1 MENIKYSLLII
12 ALYCYSGHVKAVID
26 HLKAKNPLVDLTL
39 LTDKPEEMRKM
50 LLDKSVNIVH
60 YDVAPVSIKNRWLRF
75 LIIRYKQRRFFS
87 SFCKGKSYD
96 IVNIH
101 FANRY
106 MFYVYNSL
114 RKMTNNVVLTPWGS
128 DVLRVLNKKVL
139 NQLGK
144 LYRNADYIATDTKTP
159 LGKKIIDELKVE
171 PKKFVGNFFGTDV
184 VDFAL
189 SQGAYISQE
198 DAKQRFGLSGRYV
211 ITCGYNRRPVHQH
224 KVMIDAIDKVRSL
237 LPKNLT
243 LLFPMTYGPNTKDE
257 YIEECK
263 KECETRN
270 LSSVFVT
277 DFLSVEDLYKLRK
290 CTDIFIHLQL
300 TDASS
305 GSLQEYILCDKKI
318 VHGSWVKY
326 EELESFQPLFYFP
339 VDRIEELGN
348 VIVKAYNSDKI
359 EIPQG
364 VIDYVKNSGWDKKVT
379 KMNDFFMSIV

>member
-1 MENIKYSLLII
+1 
-12 ALYCYSGHVKAVID
+12 
-26 HLKAKNPLVDLTL
+26 
-39 LTDKPEEMRKM
+39 
-50 LLDKSVNIVH
+50 
-60 YDVAPVSIKNRWLRF
+60 
-75 LIIRYKQRRFFS
+75 
-87 SFCKGKSYD
+87 
-96 IVNIH
+96 
-101 FANRY
+101 
-106 MFYVYNSL
+106 
-114 RKMTNNVVLTPWGS
+114 
-128 DVLRVLNKKVL
+128 
-139 NQLGK
+139 
-144 LYRNADYIATDTKTP
+144 
-159 LGKKIIDELKVE
+159 
-171 PKKFVGNFFGTDV
+171 
-184 VDFAL
+184 
-189 SQGAYISQE
+189 
-198 DAKQRFGLSGRYV
+198 
-211 ITCGYNRRPVHQH
+211 
-224 KVMIDAIDKVRSL
+224 
-237 LPKNLT
+237 
-243 LLFPMTYGPNTKDE
+243 MTYGPNTKDE